1 MTAEVSVSLPDGWGF
16 LLPQWLQPCLR
27 MTSVLPEVV
36 PQTRVVH
43 CSDGI
48 GALLTLSSM
57 WTHARKGPVH
67 PQSST
72 KALEYQRAQQIDY
85 LAH

>member
-1 MTAEVSVSLPDGWGF
+1 MTAAVSVSLPDGWGF
-16 LLPQWLQPCLR
+16 LLPQWLQP
-27 MTSVLPEVV
+27 
-36 PQTRVVH
+36 VVH

-48 GALLTLSSM
+48 GALLKLSSM

-72 KALEYQRAQQIDY
+72 KAHEYQ
-85 LAH
+85 